1 MKLISEIYPKEI
13 IQQKQ
18 TITQSGKEIKPKVE
32 NSSASRNQ
40 DVIMQMSDAGLE
52 NDDREWWYLQPSGE
66 HVFSLREGGLQ
77 LLEAKLECYKSDFKG
92 YP

>member
-1 MKLISEIYPKEI
+1 
-13 IQQKQ
+13 
-18 TITQSGKEIKPKVE
+18 
-32 NSSASRNQ
+32 
-40 DVIMQMSDAGLE
+40 MSDAGLE

-92 YP
+92 YPWFPLGN